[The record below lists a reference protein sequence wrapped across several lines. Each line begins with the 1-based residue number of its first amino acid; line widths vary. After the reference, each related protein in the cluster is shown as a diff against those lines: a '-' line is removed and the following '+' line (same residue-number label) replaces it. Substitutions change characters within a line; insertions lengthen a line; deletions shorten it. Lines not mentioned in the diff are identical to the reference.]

1 MLYRAG
7 PVNIYV
13 RIKTRFGLRLSEWMI
28 AVQTLLYGVILLLP
42 YDTFD
47 SSPVY
52 SYARH
57 IVSENVLGGVMA
69 FFGVLRLVGL
79 TVNGARQ
86 DITPWIRVVSAGA
99 GFMLF
104 SILLFSFALSGIPSG
119 WIAICIPILVVEII
133 NVYRAAHDVGEYG
146 AHVA

>member
-28 AVQTLLYGVILLLP
+28 AVQTLLFGIILLLP

-47 SSPVY
+47 ASPVY

-57 IVSENVLGGVMA
+57 IVSENVLGGVMV

-79 TVNGARQ
+79 FVNGARQ
-86 DITPWIRVVSAGA
+86 DVTPWIRVASAGV
-99 GFMLF
+99 GFTVYTFLAW
-104 SILLFSFALSGIPSG
+104 SFLLSGIPSG
-119 WIAICIPILVVEII
+119 WLAFCVPIAVVEVV
-133 NVYRAAHDVGEYG
+133 NVYRAAHDAGEYH
-146 AHVA
+146 ASLA